1 MTKFNT
7 IPSVQE
13 LFKAGAHFGHRKDK
27 CDARAKDYIYLYK
40 NKVAVIDLGKTKEM
54 LEGATKFVGEKA
66 KEGAVF
72 LFVGTK
78 MQAKERVRQAA
89 QELRQPYI
97 IERWPGGLLTNHTE
111 VKKSIKKI
119 TSLEELLTSEKADKL
134 KKKEKL
140 KIQKDLDK
148 LKAEF
153 GGLVGMEQVPD
164 VIILVDPKAEEIAL
178 KESITLGIPVVAL
191 SDVNSNP
198 DVIDYPVVG
207 NDDSAKTIGIFL
219 DLIKDAINKNYRAKQ
234 VEAPVEGE

>member
-7 IPSVQE
+7 IPTIQE

-40 NKVAVIDLGKTKEM
+40 NKVAVIDLEKTRVM
-54 LEGATKFVGEKA
+54 LDVASKFVAEKAMQGAT
-66 KEGAVF
+66 F

-78 MQAKERVRQAA
+78 MQSKEKLRQVA

-97 IERWPGGLLTNHTE
+97 IERWPGGLLTNYSE
-111 VKKSIKKI
+111 VRKSINKI
-119 TSLEELLTSEKADKL
+119 AASEELLASDKADSL

-140 KIQKDLDK
+140 KIQKDSDK
-148 LKAEF
+148 IKHEF
-153 GGLVGMEQVPD
+153 GGLVGMTGTPD
-164 VIILVDPKAEEIAL
+164 VIVLIDPKAEEIAV
-178 KESITLGIPVVAL
+178 KESATLGIPVVAL

-198 DVIDYPVVG
+198 CVIDYPVIA

-219 DLIKDAINKNYRAKQ
+219 DIIKDSISKNYRPKQ
-234 VEAPVEGE
+234 VEGPAKGE